1 VINDN
6 QNASSEPDNRFGLVV
21 TALMIVIIVA
31 LAGLWI
37 IERGRRLRAETD
49 LAEQQTAAQRNVQS
63 MGDMLIQQM
72 TQSPSMSVRRD
83 QLATQQVDWNGEPK
97 TVLLLSA
104 SEGETLGFQPGDAI
118 LITHPAGTQPTAQPT
133 TQEP

>member
-1 VINDN
+1 MNETEN
-6 QNASSEPDNRFGLVV
+6 TSSEPDNRFGLIV

-49 LAEQQTAAQRNVQS
+49 LAEQQTAVQRKMQS

-72 TQSPSMSVRRD
+72 TQTPSMSVRRD
-83 QLATQQVDWNGEPK
+83 QLATQPVDWNGQSR

-104 SEGETLGFQPGDAI
+104 SEGEKLGFQPGDAI
-118 LITHPAGTQPTAQPT
+118 LITHPATSQPT